1 MKREK
6 GFRVV
11 RDWAGEKDG
20 RASSTF
26 ETFAEA
32 NELAKKAVSE
42 GRVKVATVC
51 YGDFADERIVRYVAG
66 PDGTAIVAEVGRS

>member
-1 MKREK
+1 MKTKK

-11 RDWAGEKDG
+11 RDFAGEKDG

-26 ETFAEA
+26 DTFQEA
-32 NELAKKAVSE
+32 NELAKKVVSE
-42 GRVKVATVC
+42 GRVRVATVC

-66 PDGTAIVAEVGRS
+66 PNGTAIVAEVGRS